1 VRATFPD
8 RPGLLGRVAQAC
20 GDAEVNIVGMQV
32 FSTRPTVTDEF
43 VVEGTDDWSELGLAA
58 LFVDAGGA
66 DVSVTRADDDA
77 ALDAPTRYLDAVH
90 QVLEEGRD
98 VEAVLGELLAVAPP
112 DVADYA
118 GHDVLDL
125 RRRNGTTLRISRA
138 VPFTAVE
145 RARAQALLSLVSDA
159 GVDVP
164 LIAPSP
170 RHPVPMV
177 RVATL
182 ADIEAVA
189 ALHER
194 CSVDTLYTRY
204 QVPLRMPMTT
214 RMARRLVTPEH
225 GVALVVQVGL
235 DVVGHGVLETG
246 VLADQPG
253 TTVFQLLVE
262 DAWQGRGFGTLLVKH
277 AARHAKAQGAER
289 LTFVSSGSNDTLLR
303 AVGAAGFVARVE
315 RHDAAVHVT
324 VPLAGVRAAETA

>member
-1 VRATFPD
+1 MRATFPD
-8 RPGLLGRVAQAC
+8 RPGLLGRIARAC
-20 GDAEVNIVGMQV
+20 GDADVNIVGMQV

-43 VVEGTDDWSELGLAA
+43 VVEAGDGWSDVGLAT
-58 LFVDAGGA
+58 LFEEAGGTA
-66 DVSVTRADDDA
+66 VAVTRADGDA
-77 ALDAPTRYLDAVH
+77 ALDAPTRYLEAVH
-90 QVLEEGRD
+90 EVLEEGRD
-98 VEAVLGELLAVAPP
+98 VEEVLRELLAVEPP

-125 RRRNGTTLRISRA
+125 QRRNGTTLRISRA

-145 RARAQALLSLVSDA
+145 RARAQALFSLVSDA

-170 RHPVPMV
+170 RHPVPLV
-177 RVATL
+177 RVAGL
-182 ADIEAVA
+182 ADIDAVA

-214 RMARRLVTPEH
+214 RMARRLVVPES
-225 GVALVVQVGL
+225 GLAIVVQVGL
-235 DVVGHGVLETG
+235 DVVGHGVLEPDAG
-246 VLADQPG
+246 EW
-253 TTVFQLLVE
+253 VFQMLVE
-262 DAWQGRGFGTLLVKH
+262 DAWQGRGFGTLMVKH

-289 LTFVSSGSNDTLLR
+289 LTFVSAGSNDQLLR

>member
-20 GDAEVNIVGMQV
+20 GDADVNIVGMQV
-32 FSTRPTVTDEF
+32 FSSRPTVTDEF
-43 VVEGTDDWSELGLAA
+43 VVEADDDWTEVALAA
-58 LFVDAGGA
+58 LFTEAGGA
-66 DVSVTRADDDA
+66 AVAVTRADAASADD
-77 ALDAPTRYLDAVH
+77 LDAPTRYLEAVH

-98 VEAVLGELLAVAPP
+98 VEEVLAELLSTAPP

-125 RRRNGTTLRISRA
+125 RRRNGTALRISRA

-170 RHPVPMV
+170 RHPVPLV

-194 CSVDTLYTRY
+194 CSVETLYTRY

-214 RMARRLVTPEH
+214 RMARRLVTPED
-225 GVALVVQVGL
+225 GLALVVQVGL
-235 DVVGHGVLETG
+235 DVVGHGVLE
-246 VLADQPG
+246 ADG
-253 TTVFQLLVE
+253 DGLVFQLLVE

-277 AARHAKAQGAER
+277 GARHARARGAER
-289 LTFVSSGSNDTLLR
+289 LTFVSAGSNDQLLR

-315 RHDAAVHVT
+315 RHDAAVHIT